1 MADLTPYPFGAL
13 VRRMFRELK
22 SKGSIFDLPASKF
35 YTGAAKGGGAGAHDF
50 SVRFHGH
57 RAGTPL
63 GPAAGPQTQLA
74 QNIVLAWLTGARIFE
89 LKTVQVLDELELP
102 RPCIDM
108 QTIGFNVEWSQELKL
123 HQSLEEYVKASM
135 LIQMLQSCEELE
147 GPAFSQPFV
156 FDMSVGYDLAGIQSE
171 PVQAFLRGMRD
182 ATAVIDRLRAEIP
195 PECAELRVLDYRHE
209 VSDTL
214 TLSTFHGCPPE
225 EIEQISEHLLRDHG
239 LHVIVKLNPT
249 LLGSERLR
257 GLLHDQLGYS
267 EIVVPDSAFAN
278 DTRWEQAVGFTERLG
293 SLADSLGL
301 SFGVKFTNT
310 LLVRNHRDFFPASA
324 SEMYLS
330 GAPLHVLAVN
340 LVDRF
345 RQTFAGRFPVSFS
358 AGIDRKNYADAVALG
373 LTPVT
378 VCSDLLKP
386 GGYGRATAYHR
397 ELAARMDKVGAR
409 HIPDFILRAYGHAQE
424 ALDDVHLPGDQALTP
439 EQRQRCMEALGSE
452 DVRAALETAGLGPVY
467 EPWVEATAV
476 RNTATYAARATA
488 DPRYAKAKN
497 SKPPRKV
504 GSHLSLFD
512 CVSCDKCVPVCPND
526 ANFVVHLAPR
536 EVPKLLAAQRDGA
549 WVVTDEGTTALVKPH
564 QIANFADLCN
574 ECGNCDVFCPEDGG
588 PYAIKPRF
596 FGSLDA
602 WTQAKHRDGGF
613 YMERAE
619 GDAVRVYGRFDGA
632 EFTSVVTHG
641 EAHFAGQGF
650 SVRFDPRDP
659 RSTFRGEAED
669 ANVQVDLTYFYLM
682 EALRE
687 ALIDS
692 GDVNPVSCLVNA

>member
-22 SKGSIFDLPASKF
+22 AKGSIFDLPAAKF
-35 YTGAAKGGGAGAHDF
+35 HTGAGGAAGGAPHDF

-57 RAGTPL
+57 VAGTPF

-123 HQSLEEYVKASM
+123 QESLEEYVKASM
-135 LIQMLQSCEELE
+135 LIRMLQSCDELD
-147 GPAFSQPFV
+147 GPAFNQPVV
-156 FDMSVGYDLAGIQSE
+156 FDMSVGYDLKGIQSE

-182 ATAVIDRLRAEIP
+182 ATDVIDHLRAQIP
-195 PECAELRVLDYRHE
+195 PECAELRVLDYKHE

-214 TLSTFHGCPPE
+214 TLSTFHGCPPA
-225 EIEQISEHLLRDHG
+225 EIEQISAHLLRDHG
-239 LHVIVKLNPT
+239 LNVVVKLNPT
-249 LLGSERLR
+249 LLGPERLR
-257 GLLHDQLGYS
+257 GLLHDQLGYH
-267 EIVVPDSAFAN
+267 EVVVPDSAFAN
-278 DTRWEQAVGFTERLG
+278 DTRWEAAVAFVERLG
-293 SLADSLGL
+293 ALADSLGL
-301 SFGVKFTNT
+301 SFGAKFTNT
-310 LLVRNHRDFFPASA
+310 LLVQNHRGFFPASA
-324 SEMYLS
+324 KEMYLS
-330 GAPLHVLAVN
+330 GPPLHVLAVN
-340 LVDRF
+340 LVHRF
-345 RQTFAGRFPVSFS
+345 RQTFGGRFPVSFS

-397 ELAARMDKVGAR
+397 ELAARMDKVGAK
-409 HIPDFILRAYGHAQE
+409 HIPDFILRAYGHAQA
-424 ALDDVHLPGDQALTP
+424 ALDDLPQSGDEGLAP
-439 EQRQRCMEALGSE
+439 EERQRCLAALE
-452 DVRAALETAGLGPVY
+452 TDDVRAALEAQAMGPVY
-467 EPWVEATAV
+467 ARWVQAATL
-476 RNTATYAARATA
+476 RNTASYAERATS

-504 GSHLSLFD
+504 GSHLALFD

-536 EVPKLLAAQRDGA
+536 EVPKLRASQRDGA
-549 WVVTDEGTTALVKPH
+549 WVVADEGAFPLVKPH

-596 FGSLDA
+596 FGSLAA
-602 WTQAKHRDGGF
+602 WTEAKHRDGGF
-613 YMERAE
+613 YMERVHA
-619 GDAVRVYGRFDGA
+619 DAVRVYGRFDGA
-632 EFTSVVTHG
+632 EFTSLVTDG
-641 EAHFAGQGF
+641 EAHFAGLGF
-650 SVRFDPRDP
+650 SVRFDPADP
-659 RSTFRGEAED
+659 GSTLRGEAED
-669 ANVQVDLTYFYLM
+669 ADVLVDLTYFYLM
-682 EALRE
+682 EALRD
-687 ALIDS
+687 ALVDS